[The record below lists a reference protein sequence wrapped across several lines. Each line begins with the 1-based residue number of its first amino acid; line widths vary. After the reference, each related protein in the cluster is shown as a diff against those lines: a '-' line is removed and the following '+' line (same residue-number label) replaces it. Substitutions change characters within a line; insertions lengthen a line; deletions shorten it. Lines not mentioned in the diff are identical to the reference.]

1 MAVVS
6 AEHGIENTHLSSLY
20 CICCSMLPR
29 MNEVVVSSLALQKE
43 PVTRSNN
50 KSKTSNN
57 NKLTDLRRFRE
68 TGSCTRSTRGHKRVQ
83 NYCRTETL
91 PTHLGGFRTNPEAPP
106 PRQCYC
112 GPAQGWA
119 ADPRFCSAER
129 NLGSSPLQPTPEGD
143 NCCPQLQRS
152 VAWPAED
159 LNAEMCGFFVVSV
172 HLPS

>member
-106 PRQCYC
+106 PASATVARLRG
-112 GPAQGWA
+112 GPQTQGSALRRGTWA
-119 ADPRFCSAER
+119 LPRCSPPLRGTTAVH
-129 NLGSSPLQPTPEGD
+129 SSRGASHG
-143 NCCPQLQRS
+143 PQKTLMQKC
-152 VAWPAED
+152 AAF
-159 LNAEMCGFFVVSV
+159 L
-172 HLPS
+172 